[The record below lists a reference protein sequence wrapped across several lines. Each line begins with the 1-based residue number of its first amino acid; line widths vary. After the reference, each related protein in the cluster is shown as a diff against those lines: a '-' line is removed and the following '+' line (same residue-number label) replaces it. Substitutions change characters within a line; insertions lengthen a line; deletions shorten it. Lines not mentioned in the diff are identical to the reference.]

1 MLTIDEIRDIT
12 FRKGR
17 GYKDEDVD
25 AFIDEVIVTFE
36 QMKKDKKDLVRK
48 MDILATKIE
57 QYRADEETVRNA
69 LFNAQKTADTIINE
83 ANAKASKIVTEAEDK
98 AQKMLKN
105 ANKITSDQKDI
116 YLKLKADS
124 VKLRNDLESVYKKHL
139 KGIDDLPTDAVLIQ
153 EKAQLDN
160 KYPTEPVAEPVE
172 EAKPVQPVVE
182 EKEPE
187 PTEPETSVIEDVVS
201 SSQSVEFVKPDDSPK
216 FSDLKF
222 GDNYDV
228 EDE

>member
-25 AFIDEVIVTFE
+25 SFIDEVIVTFE
-36 QMKKDKKDLVRK
+36 QLKKDKKDLVRK
-48 MDILATKIE
+48 MDILVTKIE

-69 LFNAQKTADTIINE
+69 LLNAQKTADTLVNE
-83 ANAKASKIVTEAEDK
+83 ANAKAAKIVSDAEEK
-98 AQKMLKN
+98 AQKMLREAN
-105 ANKITSDQKDI
+105 ALTADQKDI
-116 YLKLKADS
+116 YLKLKSDA
-124 VKLRNDLESVYKKHL
+124 VKLRSDLETVYKNHL
-139 KGIDDLPTDAVLIQ
+139 KSLDDFPTDAVLAQ
-153 EKAQLDN
+153 EKAKLDK
-160 KYPTEPVAEPVE
+160 KYPTEPVKEIAEDEAEAVE
-172 EAKPVQPVVE
+172 EPAVE
-182 EKEPE
+182 DEP
-187 PTEPETSVIEDVVS
+187 VIEDIPS
-201 SSQSVEFVKPDDSPK
+201 TSQNVEYVKPDNSPK